1 MMAWLIRKV
10 TGRSYSE
17 LFIFLGQSHPDPAAR
32 RLCISKGL
40 GAQTTRIV
48 IANVHRTATSSGDRD
63 EQYTL
68 ELIQKSCNENRL
80 GGGVRLYLRTE

>member
-1 MMAWLIRKV
+1 MAWLIRKV

-17 LFIFLGQSHPDPAAR
+17 LFIFLGHSHPDPAAKDPA
-32 RLCISKGL
+32 SQKGL

-48 IANVHRTATSSGDRD
+48 IANEHRTATALGDRHA
-63 EQYTL
+63 QHAL

-80 GGGVRLYLRTE
+80 GGGVWLYLRTE